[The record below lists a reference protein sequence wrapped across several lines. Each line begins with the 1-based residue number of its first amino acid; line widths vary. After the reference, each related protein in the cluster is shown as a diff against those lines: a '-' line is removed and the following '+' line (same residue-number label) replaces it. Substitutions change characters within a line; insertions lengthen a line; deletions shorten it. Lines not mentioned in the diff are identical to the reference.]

1 MNRSTFTAL
10 TGAIAGMLATKSFAA
25 DSPASPAASHGDQRI
40 AMVVYPEMTAIDLI
54 APQLLFAT
62 LGNVDVKLVWKDRTT
77 VVSDT
82 GVPIVPTQTFDEV
95 AAGPTVLFVPGGTG
109 AYSVKRPTSFV
120 CRS

>member
-10 TGAIAGMLATKSFAA
+10 TGAIAGMLSTKSFAA
-25 DSPASPAASHGDQRI
+25 DSPASHGDQRI

-62 LGNVDVKLVWKDRTT
+62 LGNVYVKLVWKDRTT